1 MAAVKTD
8 WTLIEHEIRKAEVL
22 GDPMAPLLRVLLEA
36 RRDGVTEETLARLSY
51 EAAAGARTEVRKL
64 VEIEVRRQWTRIIPW
79 LLAAAVL
86 GFCMGWLS
94 HSAHAQQLSCRDT
107 SVLDTA
113 KRIIADGK
121 LSDQIRHSQWGTV
134 VGVPNAGNGIC
145 GAMQCWGMLAGHPYC
160 FGWRM
165 YGGQVYVQAR
175 EY

>member
-1 MAAVKTD
+1 MMRLVALLVCFCWMATA
-8 WTLIEHEIRKAEVL
+8 
-22 GDPMAPLLRVLLEA
+22 
-36 RRDGVTEETLARLSY
+36 
-51 EAAAGARTEVRKL
+51 
-64 VEIEVRRQWTRIIPW
+64 
-79 LLAAAVL
+79 
-86 GFCMGWLS
+86 
-94 HSAHAQQLSCRDT
+94 AHAQQLSCRDQ

-113 KRIIADGK
+113 KRVIADGK

-145 GAMQCWGMLAGHPYC
+145 GAMQCWGILAGHPYC